1 MYDWSVLSLSLH
13 LRLSCTGKWLFEASP
28 GNPQSELVHMPHGL
42 HFNLDHPNYIQIW
55 CKSTLSSSFDAVR
68 ESETEA
74 APWPVISIIIGS
86 PWKYPS
92 SCGILV
98 HMNEMR
104 YFFPFPSQSLPL
116 SVVFLSLLTQTFF
129 FFLNHRFERHLSS
142 YIDPSSHV
150 RLNTLTRILCLSLVP
165 ILSAKVDPGNNGQQ
179 RHSPWCLAM
188 SHSRH
193 IGQNRPQK
201 PVNNHIKES
210 RGSQMCSEQLH
221 VSKTVY
227 NPTPSIQSCTVSLQ
241 SGTENE

>member
-129 FFLNHRFERHLSS
+129 FFKPQVWKTFKFLYRSKFTCTFKHTYPYFMSLSGANS
-142 YIDPSSHV
+142 Q
-150 RLNTLTRILCLSLVP
+150 C
-165 ILSAKVDPGNNGQQ
+165 KGGPG
-179 RHSPWCLAM
+179 
-188 SHSRH
+188 
-193 IGQNRPQK
+193 
-201 PVNNHIKES
+201 
-210 RGSQMCSEQLH
+210 
-221 VSKTVY
+221 
-227 NPTPSIQSCTVSLQ
+227 
-241 SGTENE
+241 

>member
-1 MYDWSVLSLSLH
+1 MW
-13 LRLSCTGKWLFEASP
+13 
-28 GNPQSELVHMPHGL
+28 
-42 HFNLDHPNYIQIW
+42 HF
-55 CKSTLSSSFDAVR
+55 
-68 ESETEA
+68 
-74 APWPVISIIIGS
+74 GS
-86 PWKYPS
+86 YEW
-92 SCGILV
+92 
-98 HMNEMR
+98 NEI
-104 YFFPFPSQSLPL
+104 FLPFPFPKSSTKCG
-116 SVVFLSLLTQTFF
+116 VFKPSHPDFF